1 MFGWSTTGLSTK
13 ANMLHFKTRSLEIN
27 PAYMAVRLM
36 KALRRARSGVG
47 WLASRLISSLR
58 CEGFACWLVASLR
71 STARAR
77 NLLFLLVMFAV
88 QAGFSGPPSPTGY
101 GVTKFT
107 RKARKFWWRQ
117 TGSNRRPQA
126 CKASALP
133 TELCP
138 RRRSQERAMAWQ
150 ARQGVRQSRFAR
162 GWLAEPKLA
171 AARPAFAQWASA
183 RQPTL
188 ASRA

>member
-1 MFGWSTTGLSTK
+1 MLQNRLPSLAIRFGKLRANLIRIPAHPPSAKTRMFGWSTTGLSTK

-138 RRRSQERAMAWQ
+138 RCYR
-150 ARQGVRQSRFAR
+150 
-162 GWLAEPKLA
+162 
-171 AARPAFAQWASA
+171 
-183 RQPTL
+183 
-188 ASRA
+188 